1 MRVVL
6 MAIVLILSSVAANA
20 GRNTPHDP
28 GKFTEYTS
36 VLHFVLTADFM
47 YTERRG
53 IGIKI
58 EQGLRAGTYEA
69 KYQDE
74 DGYYFVGPGLA
85 VCQANPKCSGFN
97 SDGGIWVSRKSKEDI
112 RMFIVQGRVE
122 SRTDDT
128 YRQNSTIE
136 NEKRAGAAPGAAGS
150 MLGWAIVDM
159 LAARDAGKIFIF
171 PLNKEFASRMISA
184 SQSAD

>member
-1 MRVVL
+1 MIIPALRTVFAQEGGSMRVLL

-28 GKFTEYTS
+28 GKFTEYTTG
-36 VLHFVLTADFM
+36 LRFVLTADFT

-74 DGYYFVGPGLA
+74 DGYYFVGPGPPIA
-85 VCQANPKCSGFN
+85 GCRFGNPRGVSISGAC
-97 SDGGIWVSRKSKEDI
+97 VR
-112 RMFIVQGRVE
+112 
-122 SRTDDT
+122 
-128 YRQNSTIE
+128 
-136 NEKRAGAAPGAAGS
+136 
-150 MLGWAIVDM
+150 L
-159 LAARDAGKIFIF
+159 
-171 PLNKEFASRMISA
+171 
-184 SQSAD
+184 